1 MTLQYNGT
9 TSNFHATSQP
19 SVANLIYVLRSYSSR
34 TTFWQFSSHCVVI
47 SDRWTFIRFAL
58 GLPSNSLRLI
68 MDFRWFIY
76 VILHKT
82 IYFDR
87 GNRTKVSVIKALI
100 ITVSLST
107 VAAAVVAFLQLVG
120 YGHHVSHPLSLVAL
134 LSIKTSSVINS
145 FVYGLRSVLKADSH

>member
-1 MTLQYNGT
+1 MPLQYNGT
-9 TSNFHATSQP
+9 TSNFHASSQP
-19 SVANLIYVLRSYSSR
+19 SVAILIYVLRSYYLLAIFQSLCCNFRSLN
-34 TTFWQFSSHCVVI
+34 FM
-47 SDRWTFIRFAL
+47 RFAL

-145 FVYGLRSVLKADSH
+145 FVYGLRSVLKADSP

>member
-1 MTLQYNGT
+1 M
-9 TSNFHATSQP
+9 
-19 SVANLIYVLRSYSSR
+19 
-34 TTFWQFSSHCVVI
+34 
-47 SDRWTFIRFAL
+47 
-58 GLPSNSLRLI
+58 
-68 MDFRWFIY
+68 
-76 VILHKT
+76 ILHKT

-145 FVYGLRSVLKADSH
+145 FVYGLRSVLKADSP